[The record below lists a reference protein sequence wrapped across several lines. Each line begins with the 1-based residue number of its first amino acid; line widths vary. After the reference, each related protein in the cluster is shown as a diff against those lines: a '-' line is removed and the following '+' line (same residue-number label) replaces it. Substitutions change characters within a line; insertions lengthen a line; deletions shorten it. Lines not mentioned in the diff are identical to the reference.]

1 MLSAYTGPALSG
13 YSILGDIRLCSFST
27 NGAFD
32 TNSAT
37 KEDNCRGNARQRIA
51 MGWKLLIG
59 FVGVLIL
66 VAGGLAWYGSVA
78 GPRTHTVE
86 QVIPD
91 AKLPK

>member
-1 MLSAYTGPALSG
+1 M
-13 YSILGDIRLCSFST
+13 CCFSPVWS
-27 NGAFD
+27 FD

-37 KEDNCRGNARQRIA
+37 KKDKFRRQTRQRIA

-59 FVGVLIL
+59 FFVVLIL

-91 AKLPK
+91 GKLPK

>member
-1 MLSAYTGPALSG
+1 
-13 YSILGDIRLCSFST
+13 
-27 NGAFD
+27 
-32 TNSAT
+32 
-37 KEDNCRGNARQRIA
+37 

-59 FVGVLIL
+59 FVVLLIL

>member
-1 MLSAYTGPALSG
+1 
-13 YSILGDIRLCSFST
+13 
-27 NGAFD
+27 
-32 TNSAT
+32 
-37 KEDNCRGNARQRIA
+37 

-59 FVGVLIL
+59 FFVVLIL

-91 AKLPK
+91 GKLPK